1 MKYRTRGSVDRFP
14 DLRIHLQPFV
24 LLAVLIAL
32 AGNIGAGNIGAGNA
46 GAGEAGAGTALQWS
60 RFRGP
65 NGRGVTDDHGIPS
78 QWSQD
83 DHAWVLELP
92 GVGNSSPVAWD
103 DRVFVTAADEKTET
117 RSLLC
122 IELQTG
128 KERWRADAG
137 FKSYKKH
144 KNNSFASATPA
155 VDANHVYQLWHS
167 KKTTTLVAYDH
178 DGGEQ
183 WRAELGPYLHGQGG
197 ATSPIVSGNYV
208 VVAHD
213 HKSDS
218 FLIALDRK
226 SGKQQWKVP
235 RQGKRACYS
244 TPCVRDAGGKPELVF
259 VHCYEGVIGVDLETG
274 QQNWKVDPFGRES
287 QRALASPVVSG
298 NLVIAGSGAIAGDRQ
313 VVAIQVEKG
322 ASTQASEVYR
332 VIRQAPHVPTPLI
345 LNDRMY
351 LWNDGGICTCCELS
365 TGEIVWQKRV
375 GGTYF
380 SSPIAIGNRIF
391 SIDTA
396 GEVVVLA
403 AGDSFRVIARNP
415 MGQGSRATLAVA
427 GKTLLIRTDGKLFA
441 IRGK

>member
-1 MKYRTRGSVDRFP
+1 MMIYHFFVRCRWNSVKYRNRWSVARFP
-14 DLRIHLQPFV
+14 SLRIHLQQCV
-24 LLAVLIAL
+24 VLAVLAAL
-32 AGNIGAGNIGAGNA
+32 VADAKAD
-46 GAGEAGAGTALQWS
+46 EAEQWS

-65 NGRGVTDDHGIPS
+65 NGCGVTNDNGIPS
-78 QWSQD
+78 KWSEND
-83 DHAWVLELP
+83 YAWVAELP
-92 GVGNSSPVAWD
+92 GVGNSSPVAWN
-103 DRVFVTAADEKTET
+103 DRVFVTAADEKNET
-117 RSLLC
+117 RSLVC
-122 IELQTG
+122 IDLQTG
-128 KERWRADAG
+128 KKLWRADAG

-155 VDANHVYQLWHS
+155 VDADHVYQLWHS

-178 DGGEQ
+178 DGAEQ
-183 WRAELGPYLHGQGG
+183 WRTELGPYLHGQGG
-197 ATSPIVSGNYV
+197 ATSPIVAGDNV

-226 SGKQQWKVP
+226 SGKQHWKIS
-235 RQGKRACYS
+235 REGKRACYS
-244 TPCVRDAGGKPELVF
+244 TPCLRDAGGKPELVF
-259 VHCYEGVIGVDLETG
+259 VHCYEGVIGVDLQTG

-313 VVAIQVEKG
+313 VVAIAVDEGG
-322 ASTQASEVYR
+322 AKQAREVYR
-332 VIRQAPHVPTPLI
+332 VVRQAPHVPTPLI
-345 LNDRMY
+345 LNDRVY

-365 TGEIVWQKRV
+365 TGEVVWQKRV
-375 GGTYF
+375 GGSYF
-380 SSPIAIGNRIF
+380 SSPIAIGDRIF

-403 AGDSFRVIARNP
+403 AGDSFRIIGRNP

-427 GKTLLIRTDGKLFA
+427 GKTLLIRTEGKLFA
-441 IRGK
+441 IRGE